1 MRGYIP
7 REISNKILKRLKE
20 MPAVALLGPRQCGKS
35 TLAKFLLNSIDETIY
50 LDLERSSDR
59 MKLQDAESFFNANSN
74 ALICLDEIQRVP
86 EIFPLLRSII
96 DERGKN
102 TQFLILGSA
111 SRDLIKQ
118 SSETLAGRIA
128 YLELTP
134 FTIKELMGSDDFD
147 LNGAWVRG
155 GYPKSY
161 LANDSTSSLEWRL
174 DFIRTFLER
183 DIPQLKTG
191 ILPER
196 INRLWQMCAH
206 IHAQTVNYSSLASS
220 LGISD
225 NTVRSYL
232 ELLSGA
238 FIVRL
243 LPPFYKNVKK
253 RLIKSH
259 KVFIRDSGLLHA
271 LLNIETF
278 NDLLGNPIY
287 GSSWEGFVIEN
298 ILALLKPNI
307 KASFYRTA
315 KGAEIDLILEK
326 GEKRIAIECKATSS
340 PKVTRGFWNALED
353 VSPDHAWVIGFIDKP
368 YPVKSK
374 VTITSFQ
381 NFLND
386 KRISDFL
393 M

>member
-1 MRGYIP
+1 MHGYTP
-7 REISNKILKRLKE
+7 RQISNRILKRLKE

-35 TLAKFLLNSIDETIY
+35 TLARFLLSSIDDTLY

-74 ALICLDEIQRVP
+74 VLICLDEIQRVP
-86 EIFPLLRSII
+86 DIFPLLRSII

-102 TQFLILGSA
+102 SQFIILGSA

-128 YLELTP
+128 HLELTP
-134 FTIKELMGSDDFD
+134 FIIKELMELDNFD
-147 LNGAWVRG
+147 LNMAWLRG

-161 LANDSTSSLEWRL
+161 LANDTTSSLEWRF

-196 INRLWQMCAH
+196 INRLCQMCAH
-206 IHAQTVNYSSLASS
+206 IHGNTLNYTALASS

-232 ELLSGA
+232 ELLSGS

-243 LPPFYKNVKK
+243 LPPFYKNNKK
-253 RLIKSH
+253 RLVKSP
-259 KVFIRDSGLLHA
+259 KIFIRDSGLLHA

-278 NDLLGNPIY
+278 NDLLGHPVY
-287 GSSWEGFVIEN
+287 GPSWEGFVIEN
-298 ILALLKPNI
+298 ILAQLKPNV
-307 KASFYRTA
+307 KASFYRTE
-315 KGAEIDLILEK
+315 KGAEIDLILDK
-326 GEKRIAIECKATSS
+326 GERRIAIECKATPS
-340 PKVTRGFWNALED
+340 PNVSRGFWNAIED
-353 VSPDHAWVIGFIDKP
+353 ISPDHAWVIGFIDKP
-368 YPVKSK
+368 YPLQSQTTVLSL
-374 VTITSFQ
+374 Q
-381 NFLND
+381 DFLKD
-386 KRISDFL
+386 KRASDFL
-393 M
+393 I